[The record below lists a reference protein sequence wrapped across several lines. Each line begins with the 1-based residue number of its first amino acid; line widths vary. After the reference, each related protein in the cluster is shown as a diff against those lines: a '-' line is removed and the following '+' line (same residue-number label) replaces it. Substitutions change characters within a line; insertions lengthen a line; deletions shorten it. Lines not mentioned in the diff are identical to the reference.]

1 MLKMSSQLDNIIS
14 AYKTL
19 TKIPS
24 VAGGKL
30 NNAATRITAKWSVR
44 NLDKGKNTAYTT
56 SYSLDGDLN
65 VIAQSDFGNDVS
77 NEKLTAVSP
86 RETFKA
92 LIREENNGKDAK
104 KQYLELWT
112 KSSLA
117 QSVDLTSLDIHGD
130 TSLVYVAE
138 KKLPKFEP
146 YIKRKAEDKPKLDGS
161 GETAPKKGEEHIY
174 RQDWGEQL
182 VGKHLSVVV
191 VFQLASETF
200 TILSGIPDG
209 MCPGQVRFSPDGS
222 SIVGVVWKT
231 EPRRLGLIFCTNRPS
246 YIFECTLDGTFKKLS
261 GEGLAGEVTTVIDIV
276 DTEVKT
282 ATGQSF
288 HGVYCQA
295 LPARCFASDGRLVLS
310 TPQKNEV
317 RSYVVDMDSGK
328 IWDISNK
335 SWPCSTSVLDVRGD
349 VILATCSSLIAPGQ
363 VYIARLPAAD
373 SEAGTKWSRVTFNGA
388 VPGALYSATVL
399 YLDLK
404 HDSEDAV
411 KSFTAL
417 YLSPETEER
426 KLPLIVWPHGGPHSN
441 FVNSFSIEAAL
452 FTMMGFASLQVN
464 YRGSTGAG
472 QDSVQ
477 FLLKRVG
484 DTDVKDC
491 KLATDYALKTFTSI
505 DPNKVCLTGGSHG
518 GFLVTHLSGQ
528 YPDVYAAVVSRN
540 PVTDVASF
548 ASARINYR
556 GSTGQGDKHVRCLIA
571 HVGDYDVQDC
581 CLTLNTLLERD
592 GRLCEKSVVLY
603 GGSYG
608 GLVVAHLAGLY
619 PDRFK
624 ALVMRNPLIDLA
636 TKGQY
641 ADNSD
646 GCAVEAG
653 FEFTEKGPVSE
664 EQLLAMRRCSPI
676 AHVHKVKAP
685 TALMLGS
692 GDKRVPHFQGLEIY
706 MYDDNHS
713 LSSPAA
719 EMDNLINGT
728 HWFMH
733 HLDL

>member
-1 MLKMSSQLDNIIS
+1 MYCAFSSAMLKMSSQLDNIIS

-65 VIAQSDFGNDVS
+65 VIAQSDFGVDVS
-77 NEKLTAVSP
+77 NEKLSAVSP

-92 LIREENNGKDAK
+92 LIREENNGKDSK

-130 TSLVYVAE
+130 VYSDSEFGSLDWSPDETSLVYVAE

-200 TILSGIPDG
+200 TILGGIPDG

-261 GEGLAGEVTTVIDIV
+261 GEGLAVRSPRFSPSGELVWLQRKADGPHHACHQIVRRNKDGEITTVIDIV

-288 HGVYCQA
+288 HGVYSQA
-295 LPARCFASDGRLVLS
+295 LPARCFAADGRLVLS

-388 VPGALYSATVL
+388 VPGALFSATVL

-540 PVTDVASF
+540 PVTDVASMF
-548 ASARINYR
+548 N
-556 GSTGQGDKHVRCLIA
+556 STDIA
-571 HVGDYDVQDC
+571 DW
-581 CLTLNTLLERD
+581 
-592 GRLCEKSVVLY
+592 
-603 GGSYG
+603 
-608 GLVVAHLAGLY
+608 
-619 PDRFK
+619 
-624 ALVMRNPLIDLA
+624 
-636 TKGQY
+636 
-641 ADNSD
+641 
-646 GCAVEAG
+646 CAVEAG

-692 GDKRVPHFQGLEIY
+692 GDKRVPHFQGLEYARRLKANGVPTRIY